1 MQTKM
6 PQTANMWGKEFPAKI
21 AQVRDVPVSLL
32 QKATE
37 VSLTYAISSG
47 ESGGFSLSLQSVRS
61 CLQLAGQ
68 NGKTP

>member
-1 MQTKM
+1 MKTKM
-6 PQTANMWGKEFPAKI
+6 PQTANMWGKEFPAGI
-21 AQVRDVPVSLL
+21 TQIREVPVSSL

-47 ESGGFSLSLQSVRS
+47 ESGGFPPSLQLVRS